1 MNCQIIVS
9 QLLNVAQALPQHKC
23 VCCFWIG
30 SLSKFKTRVALS
42 QKVCPP
48 LPCAIL

>member
-30 SLSKFKTRVALS
+30 SLSKFK
-42 QKVCPP
+42 KVCPP